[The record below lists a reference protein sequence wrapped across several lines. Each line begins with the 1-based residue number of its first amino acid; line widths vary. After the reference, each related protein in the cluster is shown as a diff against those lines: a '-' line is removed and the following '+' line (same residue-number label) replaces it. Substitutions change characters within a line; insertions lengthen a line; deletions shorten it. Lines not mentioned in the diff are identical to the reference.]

1 MTWEQYDQLWI
12 ELDDSFAE
20 DFDNLYGTEENNYE
34 GWVYERDELQAR
46 LDVTNAAAAAEAD
59 RIAQEA
65 AIAEAARLAQ
75 IEKERAEKAAA
86 EKAAKEA
93 A

>member
-1 MTWEQYDQLWI
+1 M
-12 ELDDSFAE
+12 
-20 DFDNLYGTEENNYE
+20 
-34 GWVYERDELQAR
+34 YERDELQAR